1 MEASDQLSSLSAFNK
16 QDQIISP
23 AVQLLVSPVESSTHD
38 GEVEK
43 YEGGLTKISYKG
55 GLTRKTFSM
64 FIFTDNDFSL
74 DALTAGNRLSVTLR
88 RFSLPSLLVLPTPIQ
103 TGCLWERHLFL

>member
-23 AVQLLVSPVESSTHD
+23 TVQLLVAPVQSSTHD

-43 YEGGLTKISYKG
+43 YEGGGTKISYKG
-55 GLTRKTFSM
+55 GLTRKTFFM

-74 DALTAGNRLSVTLR
+74 DALTAGNCLSVTIR
-88 RFSLPSLLVLPTPIQ
+88 RFSPPSLSSFPPQFKQGVI
-103 TGCLWERHLFL
+103 FL